1 MTRLLYMDSHD
12 GTYTRDFSAVV
23 TSSVESPEGPV
34 VELDRSAFYPLGGGQ
49 PSDKGELTWDVETAA
64 VSIVRKKHRVR
75 HFLESGSPLP
85 PVGTTV
91 EATLDWER
99 RYGHMRM
106 HTAQHLVSAVVDDL
120 HGGRTV
126 GNQIEAHRSR
136 IDFAPLRLDA
146 GLLKELE
153 ARVNETL
160 ARDLPVTI
168 RTMTRAELE
177 ARPELV
183 RSNLDL
189 LPPHIKE
196 LRVIAIGGLDLCPC
210 AGTHVRSTTEIG
222 QVRFTKRDNKGAGK
236 QRLTYVLA
244 RD

>member
-12 GTYTRDFSAVV
+12 GTYTREFTAVV
-23 TSSVESPEGPV
+23 TSTVESPEGPV

-49 PSDKGELTWDVETAA
+49 PSDKGELTWDVETATIK
-64 VSIVRKKHRVR
+64 IVRKKHRVR

-91 EATLDWER
+91 EASLDWER

-126 GNQIEAHRSR
+126 GNQIGAERSR

-146 GLLKELE
+146 DQLEELE
-153 ARVNETL
+153 ERVNLTL
-160 ARDLPVTI
+160 GEDLPVTI
-168 RTMTRAELE
+168 RTMARSDLE
-177 ARPELV
+177 ARPEVV

-189 LPPHIKE
+189 LPPHITQ
-196 LRVIAIGGLDLCPC
+196 LRVIALGELDLCPC
-210 AGTHVRSTTEIG
+210 AGTHVRSTAEIG
-222 QVRFTKRDNKGAGK
+222 QLRFTKRDNKGAGK
-236 QRLTYVLA
+236 QRLTYVLE
-244 RD
+244 